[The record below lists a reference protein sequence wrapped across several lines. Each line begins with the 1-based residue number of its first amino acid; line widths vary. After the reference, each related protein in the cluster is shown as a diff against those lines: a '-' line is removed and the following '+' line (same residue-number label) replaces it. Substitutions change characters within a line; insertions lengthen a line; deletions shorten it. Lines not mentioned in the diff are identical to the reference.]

1 MSIAPQRST
10 VAAQWQSAH
19 KCGKAV
25 GRVVQNTSRSCR
37 HALFN
42 GKRLAEVVT
51 MRRQLCDEHVTI
63 ENQAAHVEDWRGLKG
78 TPSRDKTQQNSAA
91 NVGCGSAAD
100 EIVRPSAP
108 CSRTRTT
115 VTLDLPSEERWGY
128 NLPT

>member
-1 MSIAPQRST
+1 MPSLLE
-10 VAAQWQSAH
+10 VQSAMR
-19 KCGKAV
+19 ARLLDEANPV
-25 GRVVQNTSRSCR
+25 TAALLAEALTRADRLSIYRNTS
-37 HALFN
+37 L
-42 GKRLAEVVT
+42 GTIAEFRERCSLWV
-51 MRRQLCDEHVTI
+51 RKARI
-63 ENQAAHVEDWRGLKG
+63 FASNWRGLKG

>member
-1 MSIAPQRST
+1 MSIAPQLIAEYVSIMPTRA
-10 VAAQWQSAH
+10 VQRAATAE
-19 KCGKAV
+19 
-25 GRVVQNTSRSCR
+25 
-37 HALFN
+37 
-42 GKRLAEVVT
+42 RLAEVVT

-100 EIVRPSAP
+100 QIVRPSAP